1 MNTYT
6 KENENSKFRV
16 VIHRPGD
23 NKSFIEADQRD
34 IGEKKSKFNYV
45 IVDLSDDDLVE
56 LRDFLNEVV

>member
-16 VIHRPGD
+16 VIRRPGD

-56 LRDFLNEVV
+56 LRDFLNGVV